1 VREDRLAAQPAS
13 AAIPLARRAGWNC
26 GRTRMML
33 VNAAVTRLGRASA
46 VALLVAAAG
55 GVGLIVAAF
64 LAPMY
69 ATMSASSSGE
79 LTHGTDTLVGVNG
92 LGVLVVI
99 GVPLLATLAVG
110 GALWHGSRRGAVP
123 VAWMLAGLLAV
134 FNMLAMLSV
143 GVFSCLS
150 APP

>member
-1 VREDRLAAQPAS
+1 
-13 AAIPLARRAGWNC
+13 
-26 GRTRMML
+26 MML
-33 VNAAVTRLGRASA
+33 VNTAVTRLGRASA

-99 GVPLLATLAVG
+99 GVPLVATLAVG

-123 VAWMLAGLLAV
+123 LAWMLAGLLAV

-143 GVFSCLS
+143 GVFFLPVTAALIIACATYRPLQNVQRQPSTRRLPPRS
-150 APP
+150 AL

>member
-1 VREDRLAAQPAS
+1 
-13 AAIPLARRAGWNC
+13 
-26 GRTRMML
+26 
-33 VNAAVTRLGRASA
+33 
-46 VALLVAAAG
+46 
-55 GVGLIVAAF
+55 
-64 LAPMY
+64 
-69 ATMSASSSGE
+69 MSASSSGE

-99 GVPLLATLAVG
+99 GVPLVATLAVG

-143 GVFSCLS
+143 GVFFLPVS
-150 APP
+150 AALIIACATYRPLHNVQRQPSTRRLPPRSAL

>member
-1 VREDRLAAQPAS
+1 
-13 AAIPLARRAGWNC
+13 
-26 GRTRMML
+26 MML

-99 GVPLLATLAVG
+99 GVPLVATLAVG

-123 VAWMLAGLLAV
+123 LAWMLAGLLAV

-143 GVFSCLS
+143 GVFFLPVTAALIIACATYRPLQNVQRQPSTRRLPPRS
-150 APP
+150 AL